1 MSETLFP
8 TNETTATPS
17 TAAPEVVSFGKSW
30 RFDFDAGEFVLT
42 PSGRVLGCEDAD
54 AWLEWCMKA
63 VATTRYKYLV
73 YSRNYGQEFD
83 DLISRHLSRSANE
96 SEIQRIATEC
106 LMVDPR
112 TEAVKNFA
120 FTWEGDQC
128 FFTCEVTN
136 VRGEHGTLLGKVMI

>member
-1 MSETLFP
+1 MADTLFP
-8 TNETTATPS
+8 TTETSVSPD

-30 RFDFDAGEFVLT
+30 RFDFDIGEFVLA
-42 PSGRVLGCEDAD
+42 PSGKVITCEDTD

-63 VATTRYKYLV
+63 VQTARYKFMV

-83 DLISRHLSRSANE
+83 DLISRHLSRGANE
-96 SEIQRIATEC
+96 SEIKRIATEC
-106 LMVDPR
+106 LMCDPR
-112 TEAVKNFA
+112 TASVKNFT

-136 VRGEHGTLLGKVMI
+136 VRDESSTLLGKVMI